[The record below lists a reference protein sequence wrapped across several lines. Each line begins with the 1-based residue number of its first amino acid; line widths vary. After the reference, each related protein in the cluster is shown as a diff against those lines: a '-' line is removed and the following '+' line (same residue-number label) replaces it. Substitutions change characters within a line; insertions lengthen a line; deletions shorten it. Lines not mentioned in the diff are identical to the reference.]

1 LVKVKFKK
9 LKRKLLKSKKKKRMD
24 MTGIQRIKVRQVLLK
39 TILKRNPKRVKRR
52 DNLILR
58 KIKEKR

>member
-39 TILKRNPKRVKRR
+39 TILKRNPKRVKR